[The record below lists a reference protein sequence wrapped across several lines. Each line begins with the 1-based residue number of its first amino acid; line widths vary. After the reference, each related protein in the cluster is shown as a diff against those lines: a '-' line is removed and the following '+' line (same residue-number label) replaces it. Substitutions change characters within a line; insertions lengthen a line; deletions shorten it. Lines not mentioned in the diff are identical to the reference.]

1 MIHPQNAQ
9 QIEKMTGRRDHQ
21 LPKGFDEEYME
32 QLRMYHR
39 VSSGG
44 PLPIILMIQM
54 LRDFEI
60 GGPTQ
65 ELKEANKVRWSEQQ
79 VGVRVLLNKGGFD
92 KKGVFTGVISGGTI
106 GVRLDGDDRVLEVR
120 PATVRLDRT
129 IPADINQESLVNDYT
144 DAPSAKAIEMEDDV
158 PVHWQKLKPA
168 QEVVVGGKTGA
179 FVGQT
184 PDRSSEVTVEI
195 DGEFQSIDKSEVTLP
210 ATPR

>member
-1 MIHPQNAQ
+1 VIHPQNAQ

-79 VGVRVLLNKGGFD
+79 VGVR
-92 KKGVFTGVISGGTI
+92 
-106 GVRLDGDDRVLEVR
+106 
-120 PATVRLDRT
+120 
-129 IPADINQESLVNDYT
+129 
-144 DAPSAKAIEMEDDV
+144 
-158 PVHWQKLKPA
+158 
-168 QEVVVGGKTGA
+168 
-179 FVGQT
+179 
-184 PDRSSEVTVEI
+184 
-195 DGEFQSIDKSEVTLP
+195 
-210 ATPR
+210 